1 MRDMLDLMS
10 DLELFF
16 EALQGC
22 FKGLQIIRYVA
33 GHYQA
38 VFTVEV

>member
-22 FKGLQIIRYVA
+22 FKGLHIIRYVA

>member
-1 MRDMLDLMS
+1 MLDLVN

-22 FKGLQIIRYVA
+22 FESLQIVRYVA
-33 GHYQA
+33 SHYQA
-38 VFTVEV
+38 VFTVNV